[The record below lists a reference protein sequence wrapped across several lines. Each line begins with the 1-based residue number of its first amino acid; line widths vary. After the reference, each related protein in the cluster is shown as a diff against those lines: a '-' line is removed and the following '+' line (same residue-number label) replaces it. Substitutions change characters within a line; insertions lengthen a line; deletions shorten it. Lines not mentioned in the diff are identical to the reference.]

1 MLTLSGVSLKL
12 FELLV
17 WLAAALQLGRC
28 FVAGPRGSFGVAL
41 SVLVVSAGLIL
52 LQLFFEGWR
61 KPIVLAAV
69 ALIGLCLLPLVLSA
83 LKLPGDSLVARLG
96 LAAAGLL
103 LIASTASNWLRPA
116 VAYPP
121 LGGEYPVIGQIAFP
135 VLGQSPSGNEPTV
148 DELRHPPPLLKLWYP
163 AVAPVSSS
171 LLDPAFLAERIA
183 AFGQRGKQLPDPA
196 IRDAQPVDLPSPA
209 PLLFYFPGWP
219 GVAIE
224 SAALVRELVS
234 HGYYVA
240 TVEYPGRQR
249 GMSDA
254 RWQALKTELERDF
267 YYGSE
272 ARYLELVE
280 VSKERVRSR
289 ARDASAAL
297 TRLAEFAAM
306 PDQTFSGRFDASRAG
321 FVGFSLGGAVAVQ
334 TAHQDPRFITAINLD
349 GRMWA
354 EGRADGANKPM
365 LMINEELAPIDPALF
380 SASDADTRYNAIED
394 QADGDALLR
403 NLARHGGL
411 HVMIAGT
418 QHFNFAD
425 LCLTS
430 PLDRIALRGPIDP
443 LRGYEILYA
452 YVLAWFDRA
461 LRGKSSPL
469 LDTDQSPYPEVK
481 VRHWPA
487 PATTPKV
494 APLAVASPL
503 EATP

>member
-1 MLTLSGVSLKL
+1 MKL

-28 FVAGPRGSFGVAL
+28 FVAGPRGSTTVAL
-41 SVLVVSAGLIL
+41 ALLAASVGLIL
-52 LQLFFEGWR
+52 LQVFFEGWR
-61 KPIVLAAV
+61 KPIVFAAV
-69 ALIGLCLLPLVLSA
+69 ALLGLCLMPLALSL
-83 LKLPGDSLVARLG
+83 LKLPGDGILARLG

-116 VAYPP
+116 VSYPTP
-121 LGGEYPVIGQIAFP
+121 GGEYAVIGQIAFP
-135 VLGQSPSGNEPTV
+135 VLGQSPVGDVPTP

-163 AVAPVSSS
+163 AVAPGGSR

-183 AFGQRGKQLPDPA
+183 AFGERGKQLPEPA
-196 IRDAQPVDLPSPA
+196 IRNAPPVDLSSPA

-240 TVEYPGRQR
+240 TIEYPGRQA
-249 GMSDA
+249 GMSDE
-254 RWQALKTELERDF
+254 RWQALKAELERDF

-280 VSKERVRSR
+280 VSKDRVRSR
-289 ARDASAAL
+289 ARDASIAL
-297 TRLAEFAAM
+297 TRLAEVAAT
-306 PDQTFSGRFDASRAG
+306 PGQVFSGRFDASRAG

-334 TAHQDPRFITAINLD
+334 AANQDPRFITAINLD

-380 SASDADTRYNAIED
+380 TADDPDTRYNAIED
-394 QADGDALLR
+394 QTDGDALLR
-403 NLARHGGL
+403 NLARHGGQ

-430 PLDRIALRGPIDP
+430 PLDRIAGRGPIAP
-443 LRGYEILYA
+443 LRGYEILHA

-461 LRGKSSPL
+461 LRGKTSPL
-469 LDTDQSPYPEVK
+469 LDSDRSPYPEVTSRYWPTP
-481 VRHWPA
+481 VRNGVMA
-487 PATTPKV
+487 PAT
-494 APLAVASPL
+494 ASID
-503 EATP
+503 ATP